1 MPAMPLSLVRAGET
15 VTVARVRGNQDMKR
29 HLQDLGFVEGAQ
41 VHVVTS
47 SGSNVIVMVKGAR
60 FGLDVKVAQH
70 VMTA

>member
-29 HLQDLGFVEGAQ
+29 HLQDLGFVEGSQ

-60 FGLDVKVAQH
+60 FGLDVKVAQY